1 MSSSPLK
8 EYGKVFPLPVACT
21 LNEAISLNP
30 LKVGLVHEMDRV
42 VVVCPVTSRLV
53 GGPGGT
59 GERRGGERNNPHVMG

>member
-8 EYGKVFPLPVACT
+8 VYGKVFPLPVAST

-42 VVVCPVTSRLV
+42 VVVCLVTRRLV

-59 GERRGGERNNPHVMG
+59 GEGERGEK